1 MKRFAIVSVVL
12 LLIALL
18 GVGAMYMTSNVTVIA
33 QGVTALEA
41 YRNYDLFTDLSAQV
55 RAGAVVGTSFV
66 APQELS
72 SAEDYV
78 FYTYTFRLENNT
90 TLPAEMIE
98 VQITPM
104 SGDILQIGSD
114 QVLTLPAH
122 TIGDVTAT
130 ILTSKDMHAIREANT
145 QQICVRVFLV
155 SMPIVVPF
163 GKSGAQF
170 LHHLRIFLV
179 AHPAKVVT
187 YAMPGEPKSADGD
200 PGIGLYMSH
209 FGRECIRNG
218 INRAVLIVAA
228 HIANFMA
235 FAIYGRNCPYFVFGV
250 PFRHDPDCIV
260 VFAHD
265 NSSAFSCFPAARMES
280 TIPYLPRHFFAPI
293 RPRERT

>member
-55 RAGAVVGTSFV
+55 RAGTSFV

-130 ILTSKDMHAIREANT
+130 ILTSKDMHAIREANIT
-145 QQICVRVFLV
+145 YYIWG
-155 SMPIVVPF
+155 IPF
-163 GKSGAQF
+163 
-170 LHHLRIFLV
+170 
-179 AHPAKVVT
+179 T
-187 YAMPGEPKSADGD
+187 
-200 PGIGLYMSH
+200 
-209 FGRECIRNG
+209 IRTT
-218 INRAVLIVAA
+218 IQT
-228 HIANFMA
+228 
-235 FAIYGRNCPYFVFGV
+235 
-250 PFRHDPDCIV
+250 
-260 VFAHD
+260 
-265 NSSAFSCFPAARMES
+265 SS
-280 TIPYLPRHFFAPI
+280 
-293 RPRERT
+293 

>member
-114 QVLTLPAH
+114 QVRRDRYHPDEQ
-122 TIGDVTAT
+122 G
-130 ILTSKDMHAIREANT
+130 HARHPRGE
-145 QQICVRVFLV
+145 
-155 SMPIVVPF
+155 
-163 GKSGAQF
+163 
-170 LHHLRIFLV
+170 HHLL
-179 AHPAKVVT
+179 HL
-187 YAMPGEPKSADGD
+187 GD
-200 PGIGLYMSH
+200 SLHY
-209 FGRECIRNG
+209 
-218 INRAVLIVAA
+218 
-228 HIANFMA
+228 
-235 FAIYGRNCPYFVFGV
+235 
-250 PFRHDPDCIV
+250 PDD
-260 VFAHD
+260 HSD
-265 NSSAFSCFPAARMES
+265 KQLTR
-280 TIPYLPRHFFAPI
+280 
-293 RPRERT
+293 

>member
-72 SAEDYV
+72 NAEDYV
-78 FYTYTFRLENNT
+78 FYTYTFRLE

-114 QVLTLPAH
+114 QVLALPAH

-130 ILTSKDMHAIREANT
+130 ILTSKDMHAIREANIT
-145 QQICVRVFLV
+145 YYIWG
-155 SMPIVVPF
+155 IPF
-163 GKSGAQF
+163 
-170 LHHLRIFLV
+170 
-179 AHPAKVVT
+179 T
-187 YAMPGEPKSADGD
+187 
-200 PGIGLYMSH
+200 
-209 FGRECIRNG
+209 IRTT
-218 INRAVLIVAA
+218 IQT
-228 HIANFMA
+228 
-235 FAIYGRNCPYFVFGV
+235 
-250 PFRHDPDCIV
+250 
-260 VFAHD
+260 
-265 NSSAFSCFPAARMES
+265 SS
-280 TIPYLPRHFFAPI
+280 
-293 RPRERT
+293 

>member
-41 YRNYDLFTDLSAQV
+41 YRDYDLFTDLSAQV

-90 TLPAEMIE
+90 TLPAE

-104 SGDILQIGSD
+104 SGDILQIGGD

-130 ILTSKDMHAIREANT
+130 ILTSKDMHAIREANIT
-145 QQICVRVFLV
+145 YYIWG
-155 SMPIVVPF
+155 IPF
-163 GKSGAQF
+163 
-170 LHHLRIFLV
+170 
-179 AHPAKVVT
+179 T
-187 YAMPGEPKSADGD
+187 
-200 PGIGLYMSH
+200 
-209 FGRECIRNG
+209 IRT
-218 INRAVLIVAA
+218 
-228 HIANFMA
+228 
-235 FAIYGRNCPYFVFGV
+235 
-250 PFRHDPDCIV
+250 
-260 VFAHD
+260 
-265 NSSAFSCFPAARMES
+265 
-280 TIPYLPRHFFAPI
+280 TIQ
-293 RPRERT
+293 TNN

>member
-41 YRNYDLFTDLSAQV
+41 YRNSTTCFTDLSAQV

-114 QVLTLPAH
+114 QVLALPAH

-130 ILTSKDMHAIREANT
+130 ILTSKDMHAIREANIT
-145 QQICVRVFLV
+145 YYIWG
-155 SMPIVVPF
+155 IPF
-163 GKSGAQF
+163 
-170 LHHLRIFLV
+170 
-179 AHPAKVVT
+179 T
-187 YAMPGEPKSADGD
+187 
-200 PGIGLYMSH
+200 
-209 FGRECIRNG
+209 IRTT
-218 INRAVLIVAA
+218 IQT
-228 HIANFMA
+228 
-235 FAIYGRNCPYFVFGV
+235 
-250 PFRHDPDCIV
+250 
-260 VFAHD
+260 
-265 NSSAFSCFPAARMES
+265 SS
-280 TIPYLPRHFFAPI
+280 
-293 RPRERT
+293 